1 MPDPGAY
8 WCEKEELE
16 AAGTNTTQLKNIS
29 RFTTNFNRAARNRPS
44 S

>member
-16 AAGTNTTQLKNIS
+16 AAGINTTQLKTLAV
-29 RFTTNFNRAARNRPS
+29 FTINFNRAARNRAS